1 MAQWEKV
8 QELGRTH
15 LEQVLQLYRSDLL
28 PMEVRHC
35 LAAWIEDQA
44 WQQAAEPGSS
54 QARMLLYALLAKL
67 DEQYGRC
74 NTEAD
79 GFVLQHNLRKA
90 KHDLQARYE
99 ECPEELANVIA
110 NLLREEKRILS
121 LGLEAQ
127 QQKIEQRLNEMQE
140 SMQNLERSVRHL
152 EELQDT
158 FDFVYKINQVS
169 YQHDPL
175 ETEPGL
181 LERRIREQLAS
192 LLRSAFVVEEQPA
205 MPHPSRR
212 QLVLRT
218 NQKFSTC
225 IRLLVKLQ
233 DRNQQLVVKMECD
246 KDPPNVKGFR
256 RFNILTSPNKTLMLD
271 ERHRK
276 GLVCDFRHVTLK
288 EQKAV
293 GSGKGSKGASEG
305 LLPVTEELHLI
316 TFTLDYKYQDVE
328 LQLQTSTLPVVVISN
343 VCQASA
349 AWASILWFNL
359 LSLNPKDQLFFQT
372 PPPAPWPV
380 LAEAL
385 SWQFMA
391 AAGRGL
397 DPNQLHMLAEKLFG
411 MMGLILGFVSKK
423 RERQLLRRR
432 QTGTFLL
439 RFSES
444 CREGG
449 ITFTWVEH
457 GSSDRPEFCS
467 VEPYTK
473 VELESLPLADI
484 IRDYHMLAH
493 KNVPENPLKL
503 LYPSQPRDEA
513 FGAYYSNSRKVDL
526 LAQRKYLNRRL
537 IPVSSSFSL
546 QDSPPGFSFW
556 TWLEGILELIHKYLS
571 LLWKDGLILGFVS
584 KKRERQLL
592 RRRQTGTFLLRFSE
606 SCREGG
612 ITFTWVEHG
621 SSDRPEFCSVEP
633 YTKVELESLPL
644 ADIIRD
650 YHMLAHKNVP
660 ENPLKLLYPSQ
671 PRDEAFGA
679 YYSNSRKVDLL
690 AQRKY
695 LNRRLIPVSSRQV
708 DDPPSQTEE
717 GAAPAPVVELEPRD
731 VLGPEDLELIEG
743 LSLEPGAMEQLEES
757 LVLEGILPDVL
768 QRGTDPYMPTPD
780 DGVLLEPGSPESLF
794 AEAGD
799 IPLLQVDSRD
809 FQ

>member
-1 MAQWEKV
+1 MGQAGACTAAVGTELRAQLEPPGAGERGCREHLPPAMAQWQKV
-8 QELGRTH
+8 QELGSAH
-15 LEQVLQLYRSDLL
+15 LEQVHQLYRSDLL

-74 NTEAD
+74 STEAD

-99 ECPEELANVIA
+99 EFPEELANVIT

-127 QQKIEQRLNEMQE
+127 QAGASPTPTPPMETDRQQKIEQRLNEIQE
-140 SMQNLERSVRHL
+140 SMQDLERSVRHL

-158 FDFVYKINQVS
+158 FDFVYKINQAHKRTNPADPELQAQTQQLQAMLNSLDQNRKSVLAKMQTLLGRVETLRDFVLKELAAWRERQRQACLGAPHDTALGSLEAWCTGVAGALFQLLRVLRTLQELRAKVS

-181 LERRIREQLAS
+181 LERRIREQLTS

-256 RFNILTSPNKTLMLD
+256 RFNILTSPNKTLVLD

-288 EQKAV
+288 EQKVV

-359 LSLNPKDQLFFQT
+359 LSPDPKDQLFFQA

-397 DPNQLHMLAEKLFG
+397 DHDQLHMLAEKLFG
-411 MMGLILGFVSKK
+411 PDASPKSTLPWIQFSK
-423 RERQLLRRR
+423 
-432 QTGTFLL
+432 
-439 RFSES
+439 
-444 CREGG
+444 
-449 ITFTWVEH
+449 
-457 GSSDRPEFCS
+457 
-467 VEPYTK
+467 
-473 VELESLPLADI
+473 
-484 IRDYHMLAH
+484 
-493 KNVPENPLKL
+493 
-503 LYPSQPRDEA
+503 
-513 FGAYYSNSRKVDL
+513 
-526 LAQRKYLNRRL
+526 
-537 IPVSSSFSL
+537 
-546 QDSPPGFSFW
+546 DSPAGFSFW
-556 TWLEGILELIHKYLS
+556 TWLEGILELIHKHLAS
-571 LLWKDGLILGFVS
+571 LWKDGLILGFVS

-621 SSDRPEFCSVEP
+621 SSDRPEFCSVKP

-650 YHMLAHKNVP
+650 YHMLAHENVP
-660 ENPLKLLYPSQ
+660 ENPLKLLYPTQ

-679 YYSNSRKVDLL
+679 YYSDSRK
-690 AQRKY
+690 
-695 LNRRLIPVSSRQV
+695 
-708 DDPPSQTEE
+708 
-717 GAAPAPVVELEPRD
+717 GAPHP
-731 VLGPEDLELIEG
+731 
-743 LSLEPGAMEQLEES
+743 
-757 LVLEGILPDVL
+757 
-768 QRGTDPYMPTPD
+768 
-780 DGVLLEPGSPESLF
+780 
-794 AEAGD
+794 
-799 IPLLQVDSRD
+799 
-809 FQ
+809 

>member
-1 MAQWEKV
+1 MVTTTWVTRGREVKGAKGRRALTWHLGQLSRPPHRESRSPAPLWALPPASCV
-8 QELGRTH
+8 FLPTALRPYPIQAPPRITSFLGSRLRAWLLLFPPATAPPPTAAPRGRGRLRQPANPRTQELGQR
-15 LEQVLQLYRSDLL
+15 
-28 PMEVRHC
+28 
-35 LAAWIEDQA
+35 
-44 WQQAAEPGSS
+44 
-54 QARMLLYALLAKL
+54 
-67 DEQYGRC
+67 
-74 NTEAD
+74 
-79 GFVLQHNLRKA
+79 
-90 KHDLQARYE
+90 
-99 ECPEELANVIA
+99 
-110 NLLREEKRILS
+110 RE
-121 LGLEAQ
+121 GC
-127 QQKIEQRLNEMQE
+127 IEQRLNEIQE

-158 FDFVYKINQVS
+158 FDFVYKINQAHKRTNPTDPELPAQTQQLQAMLNSLDQSRKDVLAQMQALLGRGETLRDFVLQELGAWRERQRQACLGAPHDTALDSLEAWCTGVAGALFQLLRVLRTLQELRAKVS

-271 ERHRK
+271 ERHHK
-276 GLVCDFRHVTLK
+276 GLFCDFRHVTLK

-305 LLPVTEELHLI
+305 LLPITEELHLI

-359 LSLNPKDQLFFQT
+359 LSPDPKDQLFFQT
-372 PPPAPWPV
+372 PPPAPWHL

-385 SWQFMA
+385 NWQFMA

-397 DPNQLHMLAEKLFG
+397 DCNQLHMLAEKLFG
-411 MMGLILGFVSKK
+411 ADASPMSTLTWIQFSKDSPPGFSFWTWLDGILELIHKHLSLLWKDGLILGFVSKK

-444 CREGG
+444 CRDGG

-493 KNVPENPLKL
+493 ENVPENPLKL
-503 LYPSQPRDEA
+503 LYPKWPRDEA

-526 LAQRKYLNRRL
+526 LAQK
-537 IPVSSSFSL
+537 
-546 QDSPPGFSFW
+546 
-556 TWLEGILELIHKYLS
+556 
-571 LLWKDGLILGFVS
+571 
-584 KKRERQLL
+584 
-592 RRRQTGTFLLRFSE
+592 
-606 SCREGG
+606 
-612 ITFTWVEHG
+612 
-621 SSDRPEFCSVEP
+621 
-633 YTKVELESLPL
+633 
-644 ADIIRD
+644 
-650 YHMLAHKNVP
+650 
-660 ENPLKLLYPSQ
+660 
-671 PRDEAFGA
+671 
-679 YYSNSRKVDLL
+679 
-690 AQRKY
+690 KY

-708 DDPPSQTEE
+708 DDPRSQTEE
-717 GAAPAPVVELEPRD
+717 GVAAAPAPAPAPVVEL
-731 VLGPEDLELIEG
+731 GPEALELIEG
-743 LSLEPGAMEQLEES
+743 LSLEPGAMEQLEED
-757 LVLEGILPDVL
+757 LVLDGIVPDVL
-768 QRGTDPYMPTPD
+768 QLGTDPYMPTPD
-780 DGVLLEPGSPESLF
+780 DGVLLEAGSPESLF

-799 IPLLQVDSRD
+799 IPFLQVDPRD